1 MKVLLSILRAA
12 ALLLLMNR
20 VGERTHAQQLPAL
33 PDLPGRIAYIGVD
46 YNVYSMTLP
55 DGEALALTDDAG
67 MAARRTAQYYQWPT
81 WSTDGRLA
89 YFRTLADMRGSSGTE
104 VYISPDGMT
113 PGEVAYSDQ
122 ETELNYAYWAPQ
134 NCAETED
141 CRDLA
146 LLLGSDTM
154 SSFIVT
160 LVRDGLDEAR
170 SVDVGAGSPFYFS
183 WSPNGRQMLWVRDRE
198 RMDIFDAVDYEIEQT
213 LEQVPG
219 TFFAPAWSPVDD
231 RLLFAGQSDNGETTD
246 LVIVANGTARVLV
259 ADLNGSTAF
268 SWSPNGNRIAYS
280 NDGGPVYVID
290 AVSGETVARS
300 PVSGVIAFFWS
311 PNSESLAYI
320 TAAAQPPGS
329 FNAIDSSGPK
339 TAALQGAAGLAW
351 SVLDVEADV
360 TQRYGTFRPTREM
373 IYLLSYFDQFAQS
386 HRLWSP
392 DSTHLLYSELDASDQ
407 PVISLLDTTQ
417 AIGVPLV
424 IAEGVVGIWS
434 FS

>member
-1 MKVLLSILRAA
+1 MTIWHILLRSAA
-12 ALLLLMNR
+12 MLLLISGA
-20 VGERTHAQQLPAL
+20 GEGARAQESPSLPN
-33 PDLPGRIAYIGVD
+33 LPGRIAYVGAD

-55 DGEALALTDDAG
+55 DGEVTALTEDAG

-89 YFRTLADMRGSSGTE
+89 YFRTLADMRGNRGTE
-104 VYISPDGMT
+104 VFISPDGVSS
-113 PGEVAYSDQ
+113 GELAYSDE

-134 NCAETED
+134 NCAEAPG

-146 LLLGSDTM
+146 VLLSSDTM
-154 SSFIVT
+154 NGFILT
-160 LVRDGLDEAR
+160 LIRDELDGDR
-170 SVDVGAGSPFYFS
+170 SVDVGTGSPFYFS
-183 WSPNGRQMLWVRDRE
+183 WSPNGRQMLWVRDRQ
-198 RMDIFDAVDYEIEQT
+198 RLDLFNAADYEVEGP
-213 LEQVPG
+213 LEHTPG

-231 RLLFAGQSDNGETTD
+231 RLLFGARSADGEATD
-246 LVIVANGTARVLV
+246 IVIVANDNARVLV
-259 ADLNGSTAF
+259 GDLSGSTAF
-268 SWSPNGNRIAYS
+268 SWSPNGNKIAYS
-280 NDGGPVYVID
+280 SDGGPVYVID
-290 AVSGETVARS
+290 AVTAETVARS

-311 PNSESLAYI
+311 PDSESLAYI
-320 TAAAQPPGS
+320 TAAAQPPAS
-329 FNAIDSSGPK
+329 FNASDIGGPK

-351 SVLDVEADV
+351 SVLDVDRDV

-392 DSTHLLYSELDASDQ
+392 DSTHLLYSELSADDQ

-417 AIGVPLV
+417 PIGVPLV
-424 IAEGVVGIWS
+424 IADGVVGFWS